1 MSDQPLISVSHV
13 SKTFAGVKAL
23 QDVDLEIRPGEI
35 HCLAGEN
42 GCGKSTLIKIMAGV
56 LAPDAGASIV
66 IDGAPVARPSPIH
79 AMRAGIQIIYQ
90 DFALFPNLTAEENI
104 ALPSEVT
111 AGQKLVRR
119 GHMRALARQAL
130 ERIGVSIEL
139 DALVEDL
146 SVADKQLVAIAR
158 ALTQDARL
166 IVMDEPT
173 TALTEREVR
182 SLLGII
188 RRLQG
193 EGVSTLFVSHKLAE
207 VFAVSDRITVLRNG
221 HKVIEAP
228 ASEMDLESLTY
239 HMTGRRLQRSTF
251 KREAGEAGQVLMQ
264 VEGLTSPG
272 RFEDVSF
279 RLERGEILG
288 ITGLLGSGRTAL
300 AMALFGLTRI
310 TGGSIRIDGEPAR
323 IRSVA
328 EAIEHGI
335 GYVPEDRLTEGLFP
349 EKSIGRNIAVSTLGR
364 LSGRFGFLDRAGL
377 ASHMAHW
384 TELLRIATPSHTMPV
399 QSLSGG
405 NQQRV
410 VLARWL
416 STQPRILVLNGPTV
430 GVDIGSKGDIHEL
443 IQKLARDGIGVL
455 VISDDLPELLQTC
468 SRILLMKRG
477 RIVDELSSTEVTED
491 ELAHRLA
498 G

>member
-23 QDVDLEIRPGEI
+23 DDVDLEIRPGEI

-56 LAPDAGASIV
+56 LAPDPGARIA
-66 IDGAPVARPSPIH
+66 IDGSTVTRPSPIQ

-111 AGQKLVRR
+111 AGQKFVRR
-119 GHMRALARQAL
+119 GHMRRLARQAL
-130 ERIGVSIEL
+130 ERIGVDMDL
-139 DALVEDL
+139 GALVEDL

-158 ALTQDARL
+158 ALTQNARL

-173 TALTEREVR
+173 TALTEKEVR
-182 SLLGII
+182 ALLDII

-221 HKVIEAP
+221 RKVMNAP
-228 ASEMDLESLTY
+228 ASEMDLESLSF
-239 HMTGRRLQRSTF
+239 HMTGRRLRPSHFERTA
-251 KREAGEAGQVLMQ
+251 EDAGKVLMD
-264 VEGLTSPG
+264 VEGLSSRG
-272 RFEDVSF
+272 QFEDVSF

-300 AMALFGLTRI
+300 AMALFGLTHI
-310 TGGSIRIDGEPAR
+310 DAGVIRIDGKPAK
-323 IRSVA
+323 IGSVA
-328 EAIEHGI
+328 DAIAHGI
-335 GYVPEDRLTEGLFP
+335 GYVPEDRLTEGLFL
-349 EKSIGRNIAVSTLGR
+349 EKSIGRNIAVSTLSR
-364 LSGRFGFLDRAGL
+364 LSGRFGMLDRARL
-377 ASHMAHW
+377 EAHMAHW
-384 TELLRIATPSHTMPV
+384 TKLLRIATPSHTMPV

-416 STQPRILVLNGPTV
+416 ATDPRILVLNGPTV

-443 IQKLARDGIGVL
+443 VQNLARDGIGVL

-468 SRILLMKRG
+468 NRILIMKRG
-477 RIVDELSSTEVTED
+477 RIVDEMASAGVTED
-491 ELAHRLA
+491 QLAHRLA